1 MAITIKMIEDKE
13 FPIAPMGY
21 KRRDVDLF
29 LDDICD
35 EMERM
40 TDEIQSLQM
49 KLSQAGQGN
58 TQIYQNG
65 RGTTARPN
73 VSMPAPLDIDAAP
86 AREPVQAAPVQ
97 PVQQQPVQQ
106 PVQPVQAQAAPRQEP
121 LRTDAASEATGLLRT
136 AQRVYDE
143 TIRNAK
149 EEARQI
155 LDNAQAQ
162 VDEQLKLQKQER
174 EATEE
179 ALQSLR
185 QSGLDYKKKFQA
197 LITGQQKLLDDA
209 GDIFTE
215 G

>member
-1 MAITIKMIEDKE
+1 MAITISMIEDKE
-13 FPIAPMGY
+13 FSIVPMGY
-21 KRRDVDLF
+21 KRKEVDEF
-29 LDDICD
+29 LDEICD

-40 TDEIQSLQM
+40 GDEIKSLQM
-49 KLSQAGQGN
+49 KLSQAGQGG

-65 RGTTARPN
+65 RAGMGRPN
-73 VSMPAPLDIDAAP
+73 VSVPAPLDIDSEPEKAPEAP
-86 AREPVQAAPVQ
+86 APAQPAPQPAQ
-97 PVQQQPVQQ
+97 PV
-106 PVQPVQAQAAPRQEP
+106 QAAPRQEP

-155 LDNAQAQ
+155 LENAQAQ

-179 ALQSLR
+179 ALQTLR
-185 QSGLDYKKKFQA
+185 QAGLDYKKKFQT
-197 LITGQQKLLDDA
+197 LIAGQQKLLDDA